1 MFDNTR
7 DTTFFNVL
15 NPTALP
21 PLPREGAPKPY
32 RVLLVYPNYSMVNLL
47 PTNIGILAACLRQNG
62 FAVDLFD
69 TTFYR
74 TAERTLDEIRI
85 ENLQVRKFSLE
96 DVGVF
101 FKPTNYIDDFRRKVD
116 DFAPDLIAVS
126 VVEDTWVQGRTLVES
141 VADRPARVI
150 VGGVFP
156 TLAPEIPIAHPDVD
170 MICIGEGEHA
180 IIEVAYTLMKGGD
193 PSHIRNLWVKQA
205 DGSITKNQ
213 VRPPIELDDVPYGD
227 FDLFERERFFRPM
240 QGHVVR
246 MAPIETDRGCPY
258 KCRFCEAPSLV
269 GLYKE
274 ATGHYYFRRKSW
286 AKVREEIE
294 LYRDRYGVEYIYFN
308 AETFL
313 AMSEKEFDEFI
324 RIYETIRLP
333 FWMQTRVETFT
344 QRRIAELE
352 RVNCNRISIGLEHGN
367 QDFRKHIVGK
377 GFSNQQ
383 IIDVFRMLDQSSI
396 PVTIN
401 NIIGFPG
408 ETRELI
414 FDTIELN
421 RELGTDS
428 VNAFIFTPY
437 RGTAMYNDALSS
449 GYITNTADF
458 TNSNVISS
466 MLTMPTITQEE
477 MLGLVRT
484 FSLYV
489 KFPREEWPEIAIAER
504 FTPEGDAKFRELS
517 KRYYERFFDH
527 DFKWTKKACFST
539 RAYAGPPPVEKQV
552 TEDITN

>member
-21 PLPREGAPKPY
+21 PLPREGSPKPY

-62 FAVDLFD
+62 FDVDLFD

-126 VVEDTWVQGRTLVES
+126 VVEDTWVQGRTLIES
-141 VADRPARVI
+141 VSDRPARVI

-180 IIEVAYTLMKGGD
+180 IIEIAYTLMKGGD
-193 PSHIRNLWVKQA
+193 PSSIRNLWVKQA

-294 LYRDRYGVEYIYFN
+294 LYRDKYGVEYIYFN

-324 RIYETIRLP
+324 RIYESIRLP

-344 QRRIAELE
+344 PRRIAELE

-437 RGTAMYNDALSS
+437 RGTAMYEDARSS
-449 GYITNTADF
+449 GYLTNAEDF

-539 RAYAGPPPVEKQV
+539 RAYAGPPPVEKQL